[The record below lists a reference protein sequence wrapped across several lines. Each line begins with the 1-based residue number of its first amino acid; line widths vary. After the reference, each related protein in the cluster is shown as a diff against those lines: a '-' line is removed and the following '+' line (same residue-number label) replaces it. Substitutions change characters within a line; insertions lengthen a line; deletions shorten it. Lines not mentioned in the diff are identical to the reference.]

1 MILIA
6 QASSKSCRL
15 TSNFPVCT
23 SKLVCPKENLNILH
37 PSQTCFFPHSS
48 ISEHDST
55 VAQANSLKPFLDS
68 FLSLRPSAK
77 SVTLKHDIHQPIS
90 SHLQPSSLLLPCPR
104 LPASIRAL
112 AACPAH
118 GVKGFF
124 LCSDPS
130 MVSYVPK
137 NKIYTP
143 HHGTQGSM
151 NFPHF
156 APLPTPTA
164 FQPHCLLSP

>member
-15 TSNFPVCT
+15 TSNCPVCT
-23 SKLVCPKENLNILH
+23 SKLACPKENLNILH
-37 PSQTCFFPHSS
+37 PSQTYFFPHSS

-55 VAQANSLKPFLDS
+55 VAQANRLKPFLDS
-68 FLSLRPSAK
+68 FLSLRPSSK
-77 SVTLKHDIHQPIS
+77 SVTLKHDLHQSTSFHP
-90 SHLQPSSLLLPCPR
+90 LPSLLLLPCPR
-104 LPASIRAL
+104 LHASIQAL

-118 GVKGFF
+118 GVKGF
-124 LCSDPS
+124 LLRSDPS
-130 MVSYVPK
+130 IVSYIPK
-137 NKIYTP
+137 NKIHIL

-156 APLPTPTA
+156 APLPTPTS
-164 FQPHCLLSP
+164 FQPHCFLTP